1 MSSANEDARR
11 SLAQLT
17 QLAPLAPLDAPPDQR
32 PRSNELPCDA
42 CGKPVDPLRAQVV
55 LAFDDGMRFLC
66 DESCERAHRDG
77 RRTRRVP
84 TPVGQAMVPRPT
96 PGRGHARMLSLPAPA
111 LPETDERGMALG
123 AAAVALAAL
132 FGLFGSEPWAAVT
145 STVASALA
153 VGCASWM
160 SLAVIRDTGWL
171 AWGLGPAGAL
181 LAGYAAAAAALAGR
195 GSMLGVEGAALS
207 ALAVLARTYL
217 DRRAREPV
225 DAAVAQLA
233 ARIPVGVHVP
243 VPSARDPLAFSM
255 QLVDAQGIRTGEE
268 IIATRGETL
277 AVDGVVQ
284 AGEASVLPYPGAVTP
299 VARAAG
305 DALLAGATVVEG
317 ALRVLTTRVGDER
330 SLARIARLGSRLE
343 RDPGPLGRVSRLVS
357 RFGGAGTLALAATV
371 LLLADSSPAAPLA
384 AASAVLLSA
393 PLWSLRRV
401 AQLPP
406 RAAAAAAGAR
416 GIVFQGAAALDTAGR
431 ATTVAMSPHG
441 VLTERS
447 PVVVDLHVLD
457 GGDAEQLV
465 ALATAAERSAGSH
478 PVARA
483 IERFASER
491 KLPELEVRRPVHHRG
506 RGVTAISP
514 QGQALVVGSRRLLL
528 EEGISVAAAD
538 AEAARAEH
546 RQRTPV
552 FIALDGRVRAVLS
565 LQYELRLGARAA
577 IQRMFDSGLEV
588 VLLTGDQL
596 GSVSSLA
603 SGLDIHHV
611 KAELSPDERGQQVE
625 RLRDAGGVVAAL
637 GFPSEDDAVL
647 AAADAGI
654 VLASAGG
661 AATER
666 AVSLVSDDVRDAAA
680 ALWIARI
687 AREASWRAVGV
698 AGVAFALVVAAAAT
712 GLIVPGVAA
721 LLTAAVDAYCLPAG
735 ARLLRRIALRLPSR
749 S

>member
-1 MSSANEDARR
+1 MATAPDDVR
-11 SLAQLT
+11 SLV
-17 QLAPLAPLDAPPDQR
+17 PLGAPPDGR
-32 PRSNELPCDA
+32 PRATEVPCDA
-42 CGKPVDPLRAQVV
+42 CGKAVDPLRAQVV

-66 DESCERAHRDG
+66 DAACERAHREG
-77 RRTRRVP
+77 HRTRRVP
-84 TPVGQAMVPRPT
+84 TPIGQAAVPRPT
-96 PGRGHARMLSLPAPA
+96 PGRGQVRVLSLPAPA
-111 LPETDERGMALG
+111 LQASDERGLSVAAG
-123 AAAVALAAL
+123 AVVVAAML
-132 FGLFGSEPWAAVT
+132 GLFGGEPWAAVA
-145 STVASALA
+145 STLASAVA
-153 VGCASWM
+153 IVIASWM
-160 SLAVIRDTGWL
+160 SLPVARDAGWL

-181 LAGYAAAAAALAGR
+181 LAAYAAAAASLYGR
-195 GSMLGVEGAALS
+195 GSPLGLEGAALS
-207 ALAVLARTYL
+207 ALAVIARTFL

-225 DAAVAQLA
+225 DAAVAQLV
-233 ARIPVGVHVP
+233 ARLPVGVHVP
-243 VPSARDPLAFSM
+243 VPSARDPLAFSL
-255 QLVDAQGIRTGEE
+255 QLVEAQGIRTGEE

-284 AGEASVLPYPGAVTP
+284 AGEASVLPYPGAVTS
-299 VARAAG
+299 VTRVAG

-317 ALRVLTTRVGDER
+317 AVRVLATRVGDER
-330 SLARIARLGSRLE
+330 SLARIARLGSRLD
-343 RDPGPLGRVSRLVS
+343 RDSGPLSRVSRLVS
-357 RFGGAGTLALAATV
+357 RFGGAVALLLAATV
-371 LLLADSSPAAPLA
+371 LVLTDSSLPAAPLA

-401 AQLPP
+401 AQLPA

-416 GIVFQGAAALDTAGR
+416 GIVFQGAAALDTTGR

-447 PVVVDLHVLD
+447 PVVVDLHVLE
-457 GGDAEQLV
+457 GTDADQLV
-465 ALATAAERSAGSH
+465 ALANAAERGVSNNH
-478 PVARA
+478 PIARA
-483 IERFASER
+483 IERFAAER
-491 KLPELEVRRPVHHRG
+491 KLPELEVRRPVYHRG

-514 QGQALVVGSRRLLL
+514 QGQTLVVGSRRLLL

-538 AEAARAEH
+538 AEAARAEQ

-552 FIALDGRVRAVLS
+552 FLALDGRVRAVLS

-577 IQRMFDSGLEV
+577 IQRIFDSGLEV

-596 GSVSSLA
+596 GSVGNLA
-603 SGLDIHHV
+603 SGLDIHHI

-637 GFPSEDDAVL
+637 GFPTEDDAVL

-654 VLASAGG
+654 LLASAGG

-666 AVSLVSDDVRDAAA
+666 AVALVSDDVRDAAA

-687 AREASWRAVGV
+687 AREAAWRAIIV

-712 GLIVPGVAA
+712 GLIVPGIAA
-721 LLTAAVDAYCLPAG
+721 LFTAAVDAYCLPAG
-735 ARLLRRIALRLPSR
+735 ARLLRRIALRLPTR

>member
-1 MSSANEDARR
+1 MSRATDDA
-11 SLAQLT
+11 L
-17 QLAPLAPLDAPPDQR
+17 PLAPLGAPPDQR
-32 PRSNELPCDA
+32 PRSSDVPCDA
-42 CGKPVDPLRAQVV
+42 CGKPVDPLRAEVV

-66 DESCERAHRDG
+66 DASCERAHREG

-84 TPVGQAMVPRPT
+84 TPIGQSVVPRPT
-96 PGRGHARMLSLPAPA
+96 PGRGHARVLSLPAPA
-111 LPETDERGMALG
+111 LPATDERGMALG
-123 AAAVALAAL
+123 AALVGIAAL

-145 STVASALA
+145 STLASALA

-160 SLAVIRDTGWL
+160 SLAVIRDAGWL
-171 AWGLGPAGAL
+171 AWSLGPAGAL
-181 LAGYAAAAAALAGR
+181 LAGYAAAASALDGR
-195 GSMLGVEGAALS
+195 GSTLGVEGAALC
-207 ALAVLARTYL
+207 ALAVLVRTYL

-233 ARIPVGVHVP
+233 ARLPVGVHVP

-255 QLVDAQGIRTGEE
+255 QLVDAQSIRAGEE

-284 AGEASVLPYPGAVTP
+284 AGHASVLPYPRAVTP
-299 VARAAG
+299 VVRIAG

-343 RDPGPLGRVSRLVS
+343 RDPGPLARVSRLVS

-371 LLLADSSPAAPLA
+371 LLLADSTLPAAPLA
-384 AASAVLLSA
+384 AASAVLLAA

-416 GIVFQGAAALDTAGR
+416 GIVFQGAAALDATGR

-447 PVVVDLHVLD
+447 PVVVDLHVLE
-457 GGDAEQLV
+457 GGEAGQLV

-483 IERFASER
+483 IERFAAER

-514 QGQALVVGSRRLLL
+514 QGQTLVVGSRRLLL

-538 AEAARAEH
+538 AEAARAEQ

-565 LQYELRLGARAA
+565 LQYELRLGARPA

-666 AVSLVSDDVRDAAA
+666 AVALVSDDVRDAAA

-687 AREASWRAVGV
+687 AREAAWRAVGV
-698 AGVAFALVVAAAAT
+698 AGIAFAVVVAAAAT